1 MSRIEVL
8 STSSQL
14 KEISQILFSI
24 SRLPIWN
31 GNIPGALLE
40 NVVAH
45 VRNAKVLK
53 TYDFVDVID
62 QQNQIGWQM
71 KSTKSDT
78 PVTWKRAKIANKEE
92 LISASECAPY
102 DCSNIG
108 KEIINFCN
116 NHIKHSIDLY
126 NLNHIAYSRLVI
138 GKKDVIYFEKLLCTK
153 DNPILFKHEDY
164 FWKWAPARSNSK
176 KELLPSL
183 QGFKIDSK
191 TKKPTSKLVWSW
203 YGHGENQ
210 LHSNAEKDWWDDP
223 NNSSIT
229 FKLATKENK
238 ISLEELFEVLS
249 SCKQII
255 N

>member
-138 GKKDVIYFEKLLCTK
+138 GKKM
-153 DNPILFKHEDY
+153 
-164 FWKWAPARSNSK
+164 
-176 KELLPSL
+176 
-183 QGFKIDSK
+183 
-191 TKKPTSKLVWSW
+191 
-203 YGHGENQ
+203 
-210 LHSNAEKDWWDDP
+210 
-223 NNSSIT
+223 
-229 FKLATKENK
+229 
-238 ISLEELFEVLS
+238 
-249 SCKQII
+249 
-255 N
+255 